1 MEDILV
7 SLMTNC
13 NSLSLQKTLKLYL
26 TLAKPSAA
34 KIETPSCPINFSE
47 KHYQPC
53 EFDCCHVGIAK

>member
-34 KIETPSCPINFSE
+34 KIETS
-47 KHYQPC
+47 
-53 EFDCCHVGIAK
+53 